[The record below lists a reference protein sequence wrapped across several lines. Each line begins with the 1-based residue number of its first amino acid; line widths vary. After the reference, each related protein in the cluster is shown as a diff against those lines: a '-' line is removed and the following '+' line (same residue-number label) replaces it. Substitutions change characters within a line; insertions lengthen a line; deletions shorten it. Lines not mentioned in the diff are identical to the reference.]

1 MLPHYHGFS
10 ASWVQQRA
18 TESTDAA
25 EALVLA
31 ASPAQ
36 GVDSPALAQL
46 SFLRLQVIRK
56 KVDFTTKRAY
66 AGLKIVHSK
75 ACKSRQNRFRDK
87 RANAGAENCT
97 L

>member
-1 MLPHYHGFS
+1 MLPRYHGFS

-46 SFLRLQVIRK
+46 SFLRLQVIRNK
-56 KVDFTTKRAY
+56 ADFTTKERMFTVFY
-66 AGLKIVHSK
+66 S
-75 ACKSRQNRFRDK
+75 
-87 RANAGAENCT
+87 
-97 L
+97 